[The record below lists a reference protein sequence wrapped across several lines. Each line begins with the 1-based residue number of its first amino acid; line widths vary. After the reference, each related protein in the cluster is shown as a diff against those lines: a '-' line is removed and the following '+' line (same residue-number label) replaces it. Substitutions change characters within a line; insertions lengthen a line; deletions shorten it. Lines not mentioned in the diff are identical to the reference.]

1 MRINKFLAACGVA
14 SRRGCDKLIEEGKV
28 EVNGKPAALGAEIN
42 EKKDK
47 VTVEGVAVAL
57 PAEHEYFIMNKPKG
71 CVCTV
76 KDDKGR
82 KTVMEFLPEH
92 AGRVYPVGRLD
103 YDTEGLL
110 IFTDDGDLAFRLTHP
125 KNEITKTYLVR
136 IEGSIGDAEL
146 NKLRGGLELDG
157 KRTNKCTVK
166 VTETDKGATKLHVT
180 VSEGRYHLV
189 RRMFEAVGKEVVFLK
204 RIKVGE
210 LSLGSLER
218 GKVRRLRADEIFYLK
233 KL

>member
-1 MRINKFLAACGVA
+1 MA

>member
-1 MRINKFLAACGVA
+1 MA

-57 PAEHEYFIMNKPKG
+57 PVEHEYFIMNKPKG

-146 NKLRGGLELDG
+146 NKLRGGVELDG

-233 KL
+233 NL